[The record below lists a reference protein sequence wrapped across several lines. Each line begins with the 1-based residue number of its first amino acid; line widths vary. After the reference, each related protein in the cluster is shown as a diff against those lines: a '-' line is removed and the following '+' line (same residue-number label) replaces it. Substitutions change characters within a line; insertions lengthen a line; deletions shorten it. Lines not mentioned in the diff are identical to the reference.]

1 MSAVLEVSLETV
13 TYEGSSVPAL
23 SGVEFS
29 VGEGEF
35 VVVSGRVGAGKS
47 TLCHCLAGAIPCYYS
62 AEVDGKIRVAGR
74 DLGGAPIGELAGII
88 GYLAQESQ
96 AQIVEGTVAED
107 VAFGPCNLGLP
118 RGEVRRRVESCLE
131 WVGLSGFETRDPQTL
146 SGGEAQRAVLAG
158 VIALHPRLLIL
169 DEPLA
174 ELDPSGRRLVAQ
186 GLRELSRRG
195 TSVLLA
201 TTRPDQVRPFAD
213 RTVSLSPGGEHP
225 SANPSGVGGVGK
237 SGAATRLGIGSR
249 SPEGRPEKHVPG
261 EPGVRFDR
269 CTHVYPGG
277 RAGCTDVDLF
287 LEPGGMVALLGVN
300 GSGKTTLGKHVNGL
314 LRATTGSVLVDG
326 IDPAGKARGLLR
338 ARTGFVFQNPDYQL
352 FGNSVEEELAF
363 GLRVRGTARDEIK
376 RRVDDAVSRFGLE
389 RWRSAHPHR
398 LSRGQRQLLAVAGVL
413 AADPSV
419 LAADE
424 PTSGLD
430 PETALH
436 VLRELGSV
444 AARGGTVLLMTHDA
458 ELASTVVDRLAVMEA
473 GFLRSSMLPSRQRV
487 AG

>member
-1 MSAVLEVSLETV
+1 MSALVEVSLESV
-13 TYEGSSVPAL
+13 TYEGSLLPAL
-23 SGVEFS
+23 SEVEFS
-29 VGEGEF
+29 VEEGEF
-35 VVVSGRVGAGKS
+35 VVVAGPVGAGKS
-47 TLCHCLAGAIPCYYS
+47 TLCHCLAGAILAYY
-62 AEVDGKIRVAGR
+62 AAAVEGKIRVAGR
-74 DLGGAPIGELAGII
+74 DLGGAPLGELAGII

-96 AQIVEGTVAED
+96 TQIVEGSVAED

-118 RGEVRRRVESCLE
+118 REEVRRRVESCLE
-131 WVGLSGFETRDPQTL
+131 WVGLSGFGMRDPRTL

-174 ELDPSGRRLVAQ
+174 ELDPPGRGSVVE

-213 RTVSLSPGGEHP
+213 RIVSLPLASEQPNANCSRRESAGQVTAGARTQTELAGSARRPEAIMPGG
-225 SANPSGVGGVGK
+225 S
-237 SGAATRLGIGSR
+237 
-249 SPEGRPEKHVPG
+249 
-261 EPGVRFDR
+261 GVRFDR
-269 CTHVYPGG
+269 CTHIYPGG
-277 RAGCTDVDLF
+277 RTGCTDVDLF
-287 LEPGGMVALLGVN
+287 IEPGGTVGLLGAN

-314 LRATTGSVLVDG
+314 LRATTGKVLVEG
-326 IDPAGKARGLLR
+326 LDPGGRERGLVR

-352 FGNSVEEELAF
+352 FGDSVEEELAF
-363 GLRVRGTARDEIK
+363 GLRVRGMAREQVE
-376 RRVDDAVSRFGLE
+376 RRVDQALSRFGLE
-389 RWRSAHPHR
+389 AWRGTHPHR

-413 AADPSV
+413 AARPSV
-419 LAADE
+419 LVADE

-444 AARGGTVLLMTHDA
+444 AARGGSVLLMTHDV
-458 ELASTVVDRLAVMEA
+458 ELASTVVDRFTVMEE
-473 GFLRSSMLPSRQRV
+473 GLLRPIALPSRQQV